1 MKCRLCQKDKN
12 LRESHIIPAFVY
24 RWIKETSATGYLR
37 FVKNINL
44 RVQNGVKVKLL
55 CDDCEKILNVFETKF
70 SHEIFYP
77 YVNKE
82 LNEEGVAQRNIKS
95 FQYSDWLLKFIISL
109 QWRISVLENNLSKNY
124 LDYHQ
129 KDMQYYLEKWRLFLL
144 GEKKD
149 TGFCETHLIFLQNLA
164 AAEGAFPAS
173 MNDRVVY
180 YLLRATDG
188 TIITTNK
195 KLGVFSK
202 IGPIAF
208 YTFIKPSALKKTTD
222 TKIHL
227 RGMIKTG
234 QNISNPDIVDF
245 LFINRLNQTMEL
257 LKFSEKQQKV
267 ISESFLK
274 DPEKSFNSLTAKA
287 FESDQILKQRKT
299 KS

>member
-1 MKCRLCQKDKN
+1 M
-12 LRESHIIPAFVY
+12 ES
-24 RWIKETSATGYLR
+24 
-37 FVKNINL
+37 
-44 RVQNGVKVKLL
+44 
-55 CDDCEKILNVFETKF
+55 
-70 SHEIFYP
+70 
-77 YVNKE
+77 
-82 LNEEGVAQRNIKS
+82 
-95 FQYSDWLLKFIISL
+95 
-109 QWRISVLENNLSKNY
+109 Y
-124 LDYHQ
+124 LD
-129 KDMQYYLEKWRLFLL
+129 KWRLFLL
-144 GEKKD
+144 GERKD
-149 TGFCETHLIFLQNLA
+149 TDICETHLIFLQNLA
-164 AAEGAFPAS
+164 AAEGAFPDS

-208 YTFIKPSALKKTTD
+208 YTFIKPAALKKTTD

-227 RGMIKTG
+227 RGMIKIG

-245 LFINRLNQTMEL
+245 LFINRPNQTMGL

-274 DPEKSFNSLTAKA
+274 DPEKSFNSMTAKA
-287 FESDQILKQRKT
+287 FESDQILTQRKT